1 MLKAVTAPGAARTDG
16 GIGSSAQKAPGK
28 RPDVVPFIPV
38 EKLVFARESASGYD
52 ARLDRYAADRAR
64 HREEDTRMGLTEQ
77 ETAARDARE
86 DAAQRREALLDDL
99 SLVPRLGLAAGRIGG
114 GEHRTRALASIDDNQ
129 VDWIPPRNARDAA
142 RRAGGVHA
150 TDAGQGG
157 PGGSQPP
164 TLDREGDA
172 AREEKEAAARAVRW
186 REDGAEND
194 APAGADAVSHLA
206 PGDPR
211 AVQSKPMW
219 ALDENINK
227 LRKFES
233 TGLGNW

>member
-1 MLKAVTAPGAARTDG
+1 
-16 GIGSSAQKAPGK
+16 
-28 RPDVVPFIPV
+28 
-38 EKLVFARESASGYD
+38 
-52 ARLDRYAADRAR
+52 
-64 HREEDTRMGLTEQ
+64 MGLTEQ
-77 ETAARDARE
+77 EAAARDARE

-172 AREEKEAAARAVRW
+172 AREEKEAAARAV
-186 REDGAEND
+186 
-194 APAGADAVSHLA
+194 
-206 PGDPR
+206 
-211 AVQSKPMW
+211 SKVVCPVALRVACW
-219 ALDENINK
+219 AA
-227 LRKFES
+227 
-233 TGLGNW
+233 